1 MKHTLLIT
9 GFEPFQQEPINPSWE
24 AVAALP
30 SDIGPWHLEKLRR
43 PTVFG
48 QAAELALAR
57 AAVLKPQVILSLGQA
72 GGREAV
78 TPEVVAVNLQD
89 ARIPDNAGNQ
99 PQGEPIVPAGWDGYF
114 TTLPVRSLAQQAAE
128 KGFPCRLSYSAG
140 TYVCNHVMYGVA
152 HYLHQHRPGA
162 VSGFVHIPYLPQQVL
177 DKPDKPS
184 MGLELALRG
193 LTAGLRVMV
202 CALHSE

>member
-30 SDIGPWHLEKLRR
+30 SDIGPWHLEKLRL

-57 AAVLKPQVILSLGQA
+57 AAVLKPQAILSLGQA

-140 TYVCNHVMYGVA
+140 TYVCNDVFYRLLHHYKPTETRVGLIHVPFLPIQAKEGQPSLSLTQITEV
-152 HYLHQHRPGA
+152 LEFLIGA
-162 VSGFVHIPYLPQQVL
+162 
-177 DKPDKPS
+177 
-184 MGLELALRG
+184 LA
-193 LTAGLRVMV
+193 
-202 CALHSE
+202 

>member
-30 SDIGPWHLEKLRR
+30 SDIGPWHLEKLRL

-57 AAVLKPQVILSLGQA
+57 AAVLKPQAILSLGQA

-140 TYVCNHVMYGVA
+140 TYVCNDVFYRLLHHYKPTETRVGFIHVSFLPIQAKEGQPSLSLTQITEV
-152 HYLHQHRPGA
+152 LEFLIGA
-162 VSGFVHIPYLPQQVL
+162 
-177 DKPDKPS
+177 
-184 MGLELALRG
+184 LE
-193 LTAGLRVMV
+193 
-202 CALHSE
+202 

>member
-30 SDIGPWHLEKLRR
+30 SDIGPWHLEKLRL

-57 AAVLKPQVILSLGQA
+57 AAVLKPQAILSLGQA

-89 ARIPDNAGNQ
+89 ARIPDNACNQ
-99 PQGEPIVPAGWDGYF
+99 LQGEPIVPAGWDGYF

-140 TYVCNHVMYGVA
+140 TYVCNDVFYRLLHHYKPTETRVGLIHVPFLPIQAKEGQPSLSLTQITEV
-152 HYLHQHRPGA
+152 LEFLIGA
-162 VSGFVHIPYLPQQVL
+162 
-177 DKPDKPS
+177 
-184 MGLELALRG
+184 LE
-193 LTAGLRVMV
+193 
-202 CALHSE
+202 

>member
-30 SDIGPWHLEKLRR
+30 SDIGPWHLEKLRL

-57 AAVLKPQVILSLGQA
+57 AAVLKPQAILSLGQA

-140 TYVCNHVMYGVA
+140 TYVCNDVFYRLLHHYKPTETRVGLIHVPFLPIQAKEGQPSLSLTQITEV
-152 HYLHQHRPGA
+152 LEFLIGA
-162 VSGFVHIPYLPQQVL
+162 
-177 DKPDKPS
+177 
-184 MGLELALRG
+184 LE
-193 LTAGLRVMV
+193 
-202 CALHSE
+202 

>member
-30 SDIGPWHLEKLRR
+30 SDIGPWHLEKLRL

-57 AAVLKPQVILSLGQA
+57 AAVLKPQAILSLGQA

-140 TYVCNHVMYGVA
+140 TYVCNDVFYRLLHHYKSTETRVGFIHVPFLPIQAKEGQPSLSLTQITEV
-152 HYLHQHRPGA
+152 LEFLIGA
-162 VSGFVHIPYLPQQVL
+162 
-177 DKPDKPS
+177 
-184 MGLELALRG
+184 LE
-193 LTAGLRVMV
+193 
-202 CALHSE
+202 